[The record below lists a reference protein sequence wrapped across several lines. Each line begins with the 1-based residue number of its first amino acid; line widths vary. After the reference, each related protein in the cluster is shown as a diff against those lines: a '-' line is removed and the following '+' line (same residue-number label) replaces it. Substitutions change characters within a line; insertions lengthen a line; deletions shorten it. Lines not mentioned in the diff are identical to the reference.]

1 MSTITTERRS
11 THSTVELR
19 GEPGA
24 RKIGGAAIVY
34 GRYSQNLGG
43 YVEQVE
49 PGFVAKSVADR
60 ADVLARYQHDSNFLL
75 GRVSAET
82 LRLSDGLDVLDYE
95 ADLPDTSYARD
106 LEALAARGD
115 VRHSSFAFRVMPDGD
130 SWGFT
135 EQGYPLR
142 TLNRG
147 GGQLVDVAPVV
158 TPAYLDTTSGLRSL
172 AEQRGLDLDAVR
184 KAAECNELG
193 ELLRSGAPVVIDL
206 APTGPAATG
215 AQGATHAPLSV
226 YRRRLDLLAKA
237 DAS

>member
-1 MSTITTERRS
+1 MSTAVIERRS
-11 THSTVELR
+11 TTATVELR
-19 GEPGA
+19 GDAGS
-24 RKIGGAAIVY
+24 RKIGGLAIVY

-49 PGFVAKSVADR
+49 PGFVTKSLADR
-60 ADVLARYQHDSNFLL
+60 VDVLARYQHDSNFLL

-82 LRLSDGLDVLDYE
+82 LRLMDGADGLDYE
-95 ADLPDTSYARD
+95 ADLPDTTYARD

-115 VRHSSFAFRVMPDGD
+115 VRHSSFAFRVMPEGD

-135 EQGYPLR
+135 DQGTPLR
-142 TLNRG
+142 TLKRG

-172 AEQRGLDLDAVR
+172 AEQRGLDLDDVR
-184 KAAECNELG
+184 KAAEANALG

-206 APTGPAATG
+206 APKGSAASG
-215 AQGATHAPLSV
+215 AQGPTHAPLSV
-226 YRRRLDLLAKA
+226 YQRRLDLLAKA
-237 DAS
+237 RTS